1 VRGIDERLV
10 GNLVDAPEVGDT
22 SAMEAVQALQAANE
36 AFESTLRKVTTG
48 QWDLPTPCPEWNAR
62 ALVNHV
68 LLGTRMSVHV
78 LSGMP
83 RDQVISYL
91 DDDLMT
97 DATDPVASF
106 LGLADQMVA
115 GFSGPD
121 GLDGMVEHPGGDFP
135 RSMFCG
141 FRVADGACHAWDLA
155 RAIGADE
162 ALDADL
168 LQFLWDDAQ
177 PQREMLAATGMF
189 GDSASGTVGEDAP
202 LQTRYLD
209 LMGRRP

>member
-1 VRGIDERLV
+1 
-10 GNLVDAPEVGDT
+10 
-22 SAMEAVQALQAANE
+22 
-36 AFESTLRKVTTG
+36 
-48 QWDLPTPCPEWNAR
+48 
-62 ALVNHV
+62 
-68 LLGTRMSVHV
+68 
-78 LSGMP
+78 
-83 RDQVISYL
+83 
-91 DDDLMT
+91 
-97 DATDPVASF
+97 
-106 LGLADQMVA
+106 MVA

-121 GLDGMVEHPGGDFP
+121 GLDGMVAHPGGDFP

-155 RAIGADE
+155 RSIGTDE

-168 LQFLWDDAQ
+168 LHFLWDDAQ
-177 PQREMLAATGMF
+177 PQRDMLAATGMF

>member
-1 VRGIDERLV
+1 MRIV
-10 GNLVDAPEVGDT
+10 ADT
-22 SAMEAVQALQAANE
+22 SVMEAVEALKAANAE
-36 AFESTLRKVTTG
+36 FETRLRQVTS
-48 QWDLPTPCPEWNAR
+48 QHWDLQTPCPDWDVR
-62 ALVNHV
+62 GLINHV
-68 LLGTRMSVHV
+68 LLGTRMSNHV

-83 RDQVISYL
+83 RDEVISRL
-91 DDDLMT
+91 DDDMMAET
-97 DATDPVASF
+97 DDPVTSF
-106 LGLADQMVA
+106 VDLANQMVA

-121 GLDGMVEHPGGDFP
+121 GLKGVVEHPAGDFP
-135 RSMFCG
+135 RAMFCG

-162 ALDADL
+162 TLEAGLVKFA
-168 LQFLWDDAQ
+168 WDDAQ

-189 GDSASGTVGEDAP
+189 GDSASGSVGDEAP